1 MIENKKAPSFKL
13 KNKDGKVISLNNI
26 KSDYIVVYF
35 YPKDNTSGCTIEAKM
50 FSKDLNKFK
59 KINTE
64 IIGISG
70 GDEKTKTRFVE
81 KNNLKINLLS
91 DPEFKVSTKYGVY
104 GEKKMMGRTYM
115 GIKRTTFILDKNKK
129 IIKIFNKVKP
139 LIHSKEVYDFIVNLK

>member
-13 KNKDGKVISLNNI
+13 KNKDGKIISLNNI

-81 KNNLKINLLS
+81 KNNLKITLLS

>member
-13 KNKDGKVISLNNI
+13 KNKDNKIISLNDI

-59 KINTE
+59 KINTG

-70 GDEKTKTRFVE
+70 GDEKTKTKFIE
-81 KNNLKINLLS
+81 KNNLKITLLS
-91 DPEFKVSTKYGVY
+91 DHEFKVSSKYGVY